1 MFRPQGLSTARRLA
15 RELPGR
21 QPSFPVSSCFVIM
34 ENLIAGAL
42 LRDDGATAV
51 EYGLI
56 AALIAAVIAGVV
68 AALGVSVNQMFTNL
82 LGAF

>member
-1 MFRPQGLSTARRLA
+1 MQ
-15 RELPGR
+15 
-21 QPSFPVSSCFVIM
+21 
-34 ENLIAGAL
+34 NLIAGAL

-68 AALGVSVNQMFTNL
+68 AAIGVSVRQMFTNL